1 MTSQHGAAQAYG
13 GAACR
18 KRTDAGRDLS
28 CTVCKLCMW
37 ACCFG
42 SAIRLHGLY
51 PVTWHV
57 LCNSVLLVQALCNEV
72 CLSARYG
79 FGGVIYFY
87 ERVRDAH
94 IWWVVFQ
101 LRSHGKVLLT
111 DKTPVCW
118 SDCLRG
124 ARQHC
129 YVHSG
134 GVSCVMHAVCS
145 LQCS

>member
-1 MTSQHGAAQAYG
+1 MHGVHVVHVGMLFWLRHQVAWVTNP
-13 GAACR
+13 CI
-18 KRTDAGRDLS
+18 
-28 CTVCKLCMW
+28 V
-37 ACCFG
+37 
-42 SAIRLHGLY
+42 Y

-87 ERVRDAH
+87 ERVRDAL

-118 SDCLRG
+118 
-124 ARQHC
+124 
-129 YVHSG
+129 
-134 GVSCVMHAVCS
+134 
-145 LQCS
+145 